1 MKKDNQTLLT
11 HVAQAILD
19 KKGFNILV
27 LDVEGISTLTDY
39 FIIAE
44 GTVDRHVRAL
54 AKDVVELM
62 EENGHVLYHVEGM
75 QEGDWIVLDFVDVV
89 IHLFVAGLR
98 EKYALEEVWKEG
110 KIVDVPLELSQQK
123 QQEGWS

>member
-1 MKKDNQTLLT
+1 MKKQNQTLLT
-11 HVAQAILD
+11 AIVQAIFD

-44 GTVDRHVRAL
+44 GTVDRHIRAL
-54 AKDVVELM
+54 AKDISELM
-62 EENGHVLYHVEGM
+62 DKNGRTPYQVEGLR
-75 QEGDWIVLDFVDVV
+75 EADWIVLDYVDVV
-89 IHLFVAGLR
+89 VHLFVAGLR
-98 EKYALEEVWKEG
+98 EKYALEEVWKAG
-110 KIVDVPLELSQQK
+110 KVVDVPLELPQQK

>member
-1 MKKDNQTLLT
+1 MKKKAQALLT
-11 HVAQAILD
+11 DISQAIFD

-44 GTVDRHVRAL
+44 GNVDRHLRAL
-54 AKDVVELM
+54 ANEAGDVMKKHGRVP
-62 EENGHVLYHVEGM
+62 YHVEGL
-75 QEGDWIVLDFVDVV
+75 QEADWIVLDYVDVV

-98 EKYALEEVWKEG
+98 EKYALEEVWRAG
-110 KIVDVPLELSQQK
+110 KVVDVPLKMPPESN
-123 QQEGWS
+123 EGER